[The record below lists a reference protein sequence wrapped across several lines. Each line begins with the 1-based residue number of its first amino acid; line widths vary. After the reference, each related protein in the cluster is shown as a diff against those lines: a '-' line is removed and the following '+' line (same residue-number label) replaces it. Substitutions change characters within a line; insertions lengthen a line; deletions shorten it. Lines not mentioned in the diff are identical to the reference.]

1 MRRIIFFVPNIE
13 RGGIEK
19 NLVILSNYFLKKNYN
34 VEIIYSK
41 ISKAIKNKINKNIN
55 LAKSKKILNIPFFS
69 ERIVNSINCF
79 FFLLMRYEF
88 SKKSL
93 ILSLQDHP
101 FSIFV
106 AKIKKVPCL
115 IRIANHPV
123 GSLKFYNNKF
133 SFFLKI
139 NIKKFFYYFASG
151 IICNSNSSSN
161 FFKKI
166 YKNKSR
172 YIINIY
178 NPIEIKRIKKSK
190 KIQNRIISVGR
201 IQNQKNFFGLIK
213 AFNIVSDKLPNIK
226 LMIIGSGNEK
236 KDLKK
241 LCLKFNLNK
250 KVKFLK
256 YQNPNKFINSSKLF
270 VLNSL
275 WEGLPNILIE
285 TQMLRTPI
293 LSTNC
298 LSGPSEILKNNKL
311 GYLTPVDDYSK
322 LARNIIYIIKNYNSA
337 KKKTDLAYK
346 ALNRFEI
353 KSQCK
358 KYELFINKFY

>member
-1 MRRIIFFVPNIE
+1 MRKIIFFIPNIE

-55 LAKSKKILNIPFFS
+55 LVKSNKILNIPFFS
-69 ERIVNSINCF
+69 ERIINSINCF
-79 FFLLMRYEF
+79 LFLLIKYDF
-88 SKKSL
+88 LKKSL
-93 ILSLQDHP
+93 IVSLQDHP
-101 FSIFV
+101 FAIFV
-106 AKIKKVPCL
+106 AKIKRIPCL

-133 SFFLKI
+133 SFSLKI

-151 IICNSNSSSN
+151 IICNSNASTK

-166 YKNKSR
+166 YKNKNK

-213 AFNIVSDKLPNIK
+213 AFNIVSTKLPNIK
-226 LMIIGSGNEK
+226 LLIIGSGNEK

-241 LCLKFNLNK
+241 LCSKLNIKK

-256 YQNPNKFINSSKLF
+256 YQNPEKFINSSKLF

-285 TQMLRTPI
+285 TQMLQTPI
-293 LSTNC
+293 LSSDC
-298 LSGPSEILKNNKL
+298 LSGPSEILKNNKF
-311 GYLTPVDDYSK
+311 GYLTPVNDHVK
-322 LARNIIYIIKNYNSA
+322 LAKNIIKILKNYNLA
-337 KKKTDLAYK
+337 KKKATLAYK
-346 ALNRFEI
+346 NLSRFE
-353 KSQCK
+353 KNSQCR
-358 KYELFINKFY
+358 KYELFLNNFL